1 MHSIDPSKITA
12 ELKKTDAETAK
23 EVNNKVN
30 STSVNKERLAI
41 GQLLKQTLPNLLQKG
56 LLSVNTQKAMLS
68 AKQIL
73 PASYTQVYIQDK
85 VVQQQRIESD
95 NKSTQTAITLKQ
107 LTYGTVRQWIS
118 GQIIQA
124 VVYQKSE
131 NGSAK
136 LLVNSSGQF
145 DTKILS
151 QVSLEGKEQSK
162 VESLKSQVKAATEIL
177 NKVTDKLAQ
186 LPVTDKNPVANST
199 QAKTETPQA
208 RIKVTSEILNIVVAK
223 LIQATLTN
231 QSQAANP
238 TQAKTEIPQA
248 QIKVADK
255 LAQLPVTNQS
265 QVANPTQVK
274 TETPQAQIK
283 VATEILNKVLAK
295 FIQAPV
301 TDKNLVAN
309 PIQAKT
315 ETPQAQIK
323 VATEILNKVFNNL
336 SQPITQTLQQASK
349 IEKIILAN
357 TPINNKIIQQS
368 QLVQVKTD
376 LPLQPGQQLLLHVD
390 KKAGEVSF
398 QIQHSPME
406 SHKISQQINQHSL
419 KQQALPQLLASLK
432 EISTQINQSNTSFT
446 AQFIKQVDKLIQQ
459 VPQLSD
465 LSSVKEIKNVITNSG
480 QFLENKL
487 FISVIQSMNLSDSK
501 SKPITNSSINQLSQA
516 DLKSNLAQLVAMIQK
531 NEALVFPKSLLSDSA
546 LYKSIEQKTKFNPGT
561 NFTQAFDLPNKV
573 VHAQVQAPAPDS
585 NLSQLTSLLILQNK
599 ILAQLDGVLS
609 RIIATQLTT
618 RESRTEQVQINIEI
632 PFRNNDQQ
640 EVLQLKIR
648 EQKKQ
653 SEAEKGNKIWTANM
667 AFHLPSL
674 GGIRIY
680 ITLDKQDLAMQFWTE
695 EKNTQQLFQQYF
707 SLLTERLYKAGFNI
721 SQLSVFHGIPDAA
734 QKEQKNSTFIVD
746 ERV

>member
-41 GQLLKQTLPNLLQKG
+41 GQLLKQTLLNLSKKG

-162 VESLKSQVKAATEIL
+162 VESLNSQVKAATEIL
-177 NKVTDKLAQ
+177 NKVTDKL
-186 LPVTDKNPVANST
+186 V
-199 QAKTETPQA
+199 
-208 RIKVTSEILNIVVAK
+208 
-223 LIQATLTN
+223 
-231 QSQAANP
+231 
-238 TQAKTEIPQA
+238 
-248 QIKVADK
+248 
-255 LAQLPVTNQS
+255 QLPVTNQI
-265 QVANPTQVK
+265 QVANPIQVK

-648 EQKKQ
+648 EEKKQ

-667 AFHLPSL
+667 AFHLPCL

-734 QKEQKNSTFIVD
+734 QKEQKSSTFIVD

>member
-1 MHSIDPSKITA
+1 MP
-12 ELKKTDAETAK
+12 
-23 EVNNKVN
+23 
-30 STSVNKERLAI
+30 
-41 GQLLKQTLPNLLQKG
+41 
-56 LLSVNTQKAMLS
+56 
-68 AKQIL
+68 
-73 PASYTQVYIQDK
+73 QV
-85 VVQQQRIESD
+85 
-95 NKSTQTAITLKQ
+95 
-107 LTYGTVRQWIS
+107 
-118 GQIIQA
+118 
-124 VVYQKSE
+124 
-131 NGSAK
+131 
-136 LLVNSSGQF
+136 
-145 DTKILS
+145 
-151 QVSLEGKEQSK
+151 
-162 VESLKSQVKAATEIL
+162 
-177 NKVTDKLAQ
+177 
-186 LPVTDKNPVANST
+186 
-199 QAKTETPQA
+199 
-208 RIKVTSEILNIVVAK
+208 
-223 LIQATLTN
+223 
-231 QSQAANP
+231 
-238 TQAKTEIPQA
+238 
-248 QIKVADK
+248 QIKVA
-255 LAQLPVTNQS
+255 S
-265 QVANPTQVK
+265 
-274 TETPQAQIK
+274 
-283 VATEILNKVLAK
+283 EILNKVL
-295 FIQAPV
+295 
-301 TDKNLVAN
+301 
-309 PIQAKT
+309 
-315 ETPQAQIK
+315 
-323 VATEILNKVFNNL
+323 NNL
-336 SQPITQTLQQASK
+336 SQPITQTSQQVSK
-349 IEKIILAN
+349 TENIILAN

-432 EISTQINQSNTSFT
+432 EISTQINQTNTSFT
-446 AQFIKQVDKLIQQ
+446 PQFIKQVDKLIQQ
-459 VPQLSD
+459 FPQLSD

-480 QFLENKL
+480 QFLEKKL

-531 NEALVFPKSLLSDSA
+531 NEALVLPKSLLSDSA
-546 LYKSIEQKTKFNPGT
+546 LYKSIEQKTRFNPGT

-573 VHAQVQAPAPDS
+573 VHAQVQTPAPDS

-648 EQKKQ
+648 EEKKQ

-707 SLLTERLYKAGFNI
+707 SLLTERLYEAGFNI

-734 QKEQKNSTFIVD
+734 QKEQKSSTFIVD